1 MVQFVSTFLQRK
13 VEKCA
18 GELLGN
24 CYQAASLTI
33 MHIGGQ
39 YASLLVMV
47 SSISEPD
54 VEGR

>member
-1 MVQFVSTFLQRK
+1 MVQFVSSFLQRK
-13 VEKCA
+13 VKKCA
-18 GELLGN
+18 ELLGN
-24 CYQAASLTI
+24 SYQAASLTI
-33 MHIGGQ
+33 IQIGGQ